1 MAPDHQQYEPQHR
14 LSTNPVHLICC
25 PTEEWK
31 ERLKEACEKM
41 GYSFEKVVK
50 DLERLRDAAESFSV
64 TKEELVS
71 RMNEA
76 RLICQSAPKVRKGIP
91 WNPRKSKRRR

>member
-1 MAPDHQQYEPQHR
+1 MKNILTTIPKSKYRTWELCERVLQ
-14 LSTNPVHLICC
+14 CC
-25 PTEEWK
+25 DGETEWDE
-31 ERLKEACEKM
+31 
-41 GYSFEKVVK
+41 
-50 DLERLRDAAESFSV
+50 AESFSV